1 MSSPPPRLPPGSNE
15 AEPGAGQ
22 TGPPDDELVS
32 RTQAG
37 DPSAFD
43 ELVVRHQRRVY
54 KVIFNMTHNHEDTN
68 DLLMETFTRAYQGIH
83 SYKEQAAFY
92 TWLYRIAVNRTL
104 NFLQKRK
111 HDFHNVSM
119 DDEETNL
126 HERHEFIDPSQK
138 SVTEQERLKLL
149 QKKLNESL
157 MKLSEEHRAVV
168 TLFDIE
174 NFSHAEIARIVG
186 VSEGTVRSR
195 LHYAHKQLQKL
206 LKNFL

>member
-1 MSSPPPRLPPGSNE
+1 MSSPLPQPSPGGNE
-15 AEPGAGQ
+15 AENM
-22 TGPPDDELVS
+22 GPQDDELVA
-32 RTQAG
+32 RTQKG

-43 ELVVRHQRRVY
+43 ELVRRHQRRVY

-68 DLLMETFTRAYQGIH
+68 DLLMETFTRAFQSIH
-83 SYKEQAAFY
+83 TYKERAAFY

-111 HDFHNVSM
+111 HDLGNVSM
-119 DDEETNL
+119 DDEESDL
-126 HERHEFIDPSQK
+126 HNRHEFIDPSQK
-138 SVTEQERLKLL
+138 SVTDQERLKLL
-149 QKKLNESL
+149 QNKLNESM

-174 NFSHAEIARIVG
+174 NFSHAEIAKIVG
-186 VSEGTVRSR
+186 VTEGTVRSR